1 MDSRLRIGNAIG
13 KSEEEIAPDLMEQVK
28 MHAPDEGP
36 PALSSDG
43 KGAYREAMLKTWG
56 KVPDYGGRGGPP
68 KLPKNRKKRPCLQMI
83 KKKEGRK
90 LKKVRITKLYV
101 D

>member
-68 KLPKNRKKRPCLQMI
+68 KQPKKRKKRQLLVMV
-83 KKKEGRK
+83 KKREGREIK
-90 LKKVRITKLYV
+90 NGGIKNIY
-101 D
+101 